1 MPVLIEIKSP
11 REIEKMRQAALIC
24 RTVLSEVQSLVQEGI
39 TTDILDK
46 EARLRVS
53 RIAGARP
60 AFLGYRGFPAS
71 LCVSVNSEVVHG
83 IPSAKKRI
91 KDGDLVSLDFGVCHE
106 GFYGDCAST
115 VAVGEVKAK
124 NKDLMRVTQGALR
137 AALEVVREGARVG
150 DIGWAIQSFVEAAG
164 MNVIRD
170 FVGHGIGRNLH
181 EEPAV
186 PNWGVPHDGVALVA
200 GMTLAIEPM
209 VALGGG
215 EVSIDQDGWTA
226 RTKDGS
232 WAAHFE
238 ETVLITTEGYEILTK
253 LVGVTEANNE
263 R

>member
-1 MPVLIEIKSP
+1 
-11 REIEKMRQAALIC
+11 MRRVSLIC

-46 EARLRVS
+46 EARSRVS
-53 RIAGARP
+53 RYPGARP

-71 LCVSVNSEVVHG
+71 LCVSINSEVVHG
-83 IPSAKKRI
+83 IPSAKKKI

-106 GFYGDCAST
+106 GFYGDCAAT
-115 VAVGEVKAK
+115 VAVGKVKEKAQ
-124 NKDLMRVTQGALR
+124 DLTRVTQDALR
-137 AALEVVREGARVG
+137 AALEVVREGAHVG

-170 FVGHGIGRNLH
+170 FVGHGVGRNLH

-186 PNWGVPHDGVALVA
+186 PNWGTPNEGCRLVA

-209 VALGGG
+209 VASGSG

-238 ETVLITTEGYEILTK
+238 DTILVTAEGFEILTK
-253 LVGVTEANNE
+253 LGGMTEADNE